1 MTVSVAPPAPPATAS
16 PTLLRP
22 RRLPAPATEP
32 PFDEYPAAGVPL
44 DLPSQAVQGTLA
56 LTFTLPSGVPAVP
69 GAALRP
75 GLRVV
80 QDPVPH
86 EPPSQA
92 PGLPSVDEWSHT
104 VAMAIAQI
112 ISGERSAAQFLHW
125 ASPEVLAKLG
135 RRAALA
141 ASLGGSRRR
150 AALRAVHVCCPALGV
165 AEVST
170 VVHGLLRPRAVAFR
184 LEARRSRWVCTELDI
199 G

>member
-1 MTVSVAPPAPPATAS
+1 MTVSTAPPATV
-16 PTLLRP
+16 LRP

-32 PFDEYPAAGVPL
+32 PFDDHPVIGAAAV
-44 DLPSQAVQGTLA
+44 LPGQAVQGTLA

-69 GAALRP
+69 SRSLQA
-75 GLRVV
+75 GLRLVP
-80 QDPVPH
+80 DPVPD

-112 ISGERSAAQFLHW
+112 LSGERSAAQFLHW
-125 ASPEVLAKLG
+125 ASPEVLARLG

-141 ASLGGSRRR
+141 ATLGGPRRR
-150 AALRAVHVCCPALGV
+150 AVLRAVHVCSPALGV

-170 VVHGLLRPRAVAFR
+170 VVHGLMRPRALAFR